1 MDRVPEVCAAVKT
14 KLLPAL
20 VSVMPAGMLR
30 LKAPVEAE
38 TKFPFVAAT
47 PVVVIVVQ
55 ALVITTD
62 KVPDAA
68 CELMF
73 ATEPVRVLH
82 VVMVIV
88 AVGIPV
94 KMTLLADVDD
104 TVVVALNVI
113 VTVAAP
119 VPKMKLLDVAEIDA
133 VVAVITLLPV
143 SGPNIETP
151 NPAVVIVDETTVSP
165 VAEAAVT

>member
-1 MDRVPEVCAAVKT
+1 
-14 KLLPAL
+14 
-20 VSVMPAGMLR
+20 
-30 LKAPVEAE
+30 
-38 TKFPFVAAT
+38 
-47 PVVVIVVQ
+47 VIE
-55 ALVITTD
+55 
-62 KVPDAA
+62 PDAA
-68 CELMF
+68 CTLTL
-73 ATEPVRVLH
+73 ATDEVRVLALSA
-82 VVMVIV
+82 VTV
-88 AVGIPV
+88 AVGAPV

-151 NPAVVIVDETTVSP
+151 NPAVVIVDETTVRL
-165 VAEAAVT
+165 VEAASSA